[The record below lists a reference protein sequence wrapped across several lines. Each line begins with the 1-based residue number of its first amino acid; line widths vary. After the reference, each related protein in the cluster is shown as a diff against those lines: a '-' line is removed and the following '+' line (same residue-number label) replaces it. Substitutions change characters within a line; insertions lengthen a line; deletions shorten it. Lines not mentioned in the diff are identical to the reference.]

1 MLLIRGRAGG
11 TALTGTIYEQGE
23 TPPSFDGAPIESLPY
38 VWVCDEFYEVESGG
52 LVQTIDD
59 REVNVAFESPLPR
72 GFRTRRE
79 AVAAAHEHLRTQF
92 ARVGVDSETVD
103 IEHQDVDP
111 DDRPS
116 PITHGSA

>member
-1 MLLIRGRAGG
+1 MLLVRGRAGG

-23 TPPSFDGAPIESLPY
+23 TPPSFDGAPIETLPY

-52 LVQTIDD
+52 MVQRIDG

-79 AVAAAHEHLRTQF
+79 AVTAAHEHLRTQF
-92 ARVGVDSETVD
+92 ARVGVESETVD

-111 DDRPS
+111 EDRHS
-116 PITHGSA
+116 PVTHRSA